1 MEYYSFMEEM
11 QPLAVRQAHIS
22 RTWEVEADYCSLVFA
37 AVLNTMTKSTGEG
50 RVGLA
55 YVS

>member
-1 MEYYSFMEEM
+1 MEEM